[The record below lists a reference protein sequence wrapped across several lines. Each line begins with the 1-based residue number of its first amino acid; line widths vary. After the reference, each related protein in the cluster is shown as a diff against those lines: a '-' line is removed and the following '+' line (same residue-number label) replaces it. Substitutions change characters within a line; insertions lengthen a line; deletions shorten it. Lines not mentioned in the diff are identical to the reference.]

1 MVVLEAFF
9 SVSGKKR
16 KEYVR
21 IYHKRRKVSFVYA
34 RFTLK
39 NHFGNELHYSIGL
52 DFRRKGLPSVD
63 LNFKRGVSLKKLVAA
78 SAVLTFEFIL
88 VIGRKKK

>member
-34 RFTLK
+34 RYTLK
-39 NHFGNELHYSIGL
+39 NHFGNDRKREVQSLLSSL
-52 DFRRKGLPSVD
+52 FFRY
-63 LNFKRGVSLKKLVAA
+63 AA
-78 SAVLTFEFIL
+78 PRARSEIRVNEVL
-88 VIGRKKK
+88 RDA